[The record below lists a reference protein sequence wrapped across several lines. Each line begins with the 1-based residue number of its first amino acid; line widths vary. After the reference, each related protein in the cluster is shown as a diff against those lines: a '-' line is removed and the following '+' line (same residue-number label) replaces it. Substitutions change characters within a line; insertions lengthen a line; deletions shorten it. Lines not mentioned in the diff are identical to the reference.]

1 MSWFGSRTDVMM
13 TPGTSE
19 FGPEPVIPRVSIKV
33 SDAAKVAVPLR
44 QSVLTLSAKKTAIAA
59 KR

>member
-1 MSWFGSRTDVMM
+1 MSWFGSRTDVQQIPIIGLMM

-33 SDAAKVAVPLR
+33 SDDAKVAVPLR
-44 QSVLTLSAKKTAIAA
+44 
-59 KR
+59 